1 MTTTRISRRTFGA
14 LSAGALTA
22 GWLGTSRTAAQNAT
36 PVAGFPRT
44 ITHILGESVVAA
56 EPKRVVSVTDFNDL
70 DYVGVLGVTPVLFG
84 FTNAWDS
91 GNMPWQ
97 TFAADVPFY
106 DASAEFD
113 LEQITAAKPDLI
125 VGMAYVEEVYDK
137 LSQIAPTI
145 VLGWD
150 TPPDEGLRMVGSALG
165 RDAEAETQIASIET
179 MLADARAQ
187 LGPLAGKT
195 VRVGF
200 QYGDTFY
207 VWGPDALGAQT
218 LAKLGLTFLGGDDP
232 VLAAS
237 SLERV
242 NELGDAD
249 LLISMNSDPA
259 SIAVQ
264 EASPL
269 FQSLPVV
276 KNGGYGV
283 LSVVEGRA
291 IGDGLSPLS
300 LAWVLPQLIDFL
312 SALGNGEGKQLG

>member
-1 MTTTRISRRTFGA
+1 M
-14 LSAGALTA
+14 
-22 GWLGTSRTAAQNAT
+22 AAQVAS
-36 PVAGFPRT
+36 PVAEFPRT
-44 ITHILGESVVAA
+44 ITHVLGETVVPAA
-56 EPKRVVSVTDFNDL
+56 PRRVVSVSDFNDL
-70 DYVGVLGVTPVLFG
+70 DYVGVLGVAPVLYG

-97 TFAADVPFY
+97 AFAKDVPFY
-106 DASAEFD
+106 DASVEFD
-113 LEQITAAKPDLI
+113 LERITAAQPDLI

-165 RDAEAETQIASIET
+165 RDAEAETQISLIDT
-179 MLADARAQ
+179 MLAEAREQ
-187 LGPLAGKT
+187 LAPAAGKT

-207 VWGPDALGAQT
+207 VWGPEALGSQT
-218 LAKLGLTFLGGDDP
+218 LARLGLTFLGGDDP

-249 LLISMNSDPA
+249 MLISMNSDPA
-259 SIAVQ
+259 AIAVQ
-264 EASPL
+264 EESPL

-283 LSVVEGRA
+283 LSVIEGRA

-300 LAWVLPQLIDFL
+300 LEWVLPQLIEFL
-312 SALGNGEGKQLG
+312 TKLANGEGKQLG